1 MDQELLKGNNR
12 FAADLYRSLA
22 GDSKGN
28 VFFSPY
34 GLSSVLAMLGAGA
47 RGATLAGMQTA
58 LRLPLAG
65 VTLHEAFGSL
75 AGSLRE
81 TGMKGD
87 LQLTMA
93 NALWAQEGF
102 ALLPEFQATVRDR
115 YGASAASLDFSDP
128 KAAGN
133 AINGWVAKAT
143 REKIRELVRPEELDP
158 LTRLVVTNAIHFKSS
173 WSSPFNPSAT
183 REEAFTLG
191 DGSKVRAAL
200 MRQAGRF
207 PYYEDTGLQVL
218 ELPYAGTQA
227 SMIIFLPRD
236 PAGLPGIECSLDG
249 ESLVSLAA
257 RAQPRDVDVLLP
269 RFTITGQFRVDEQ
282 LKELGMQAAFRPDA
296 DFSGM
301 TGRPGLF
308 ITAAIHKAFLTID
321 ESGSE
326 AASVTA
332 LVQELSE
339 GPFDLPVFRADRPFF
354 FLIRDNRSGS
364 VLFLGRFT
372 DPGVCATAAPT
383 RAARPRR
390 ASPTPDTG
398 PCRYC
403 GKPGEARIDTTDPSR
418 PTIYQCASCEAEHP
432 GFTLHF
438 GYLVLAMLLAA
449 ALGAVWFLWR

>member
-58 LRLPLAG
+58 LRLPLASG
-65 VTLHEAFGSL
+65 ALHEAFGSL

-81 TGMKGD
+81 TGMKGEP
-87 LQLTMA
+87 QLDVA

-158 LTRLVVTNAIHFKSS
+158 LTRLVVTNAVHFKSS

-191 DGSKVRAAL
+191 DGSKARAAL

-218 ELPYAGTQA
+218 ELPYARTQT
-227 SMIIFLPRD
+227 SMIIILPRD
-236 PAGLPGIECSLDG
+236 PAGLPGIESSLDG

-257 RAQPRDVDVLLP
+257 KAKPRDVDVLLP
-269 RFTITGQFRVDEQ
+269 RFTITGQFRADEQ

-296 DFSGM
+296 DFSGV

-308 ITAAIHKAFLTID
+308 ISAAIHKAFLTVD
-321 ESGSE
+321 ESGTE
-326 AASVTA
+326 AASATA
-332 LVQELSE
+332 VVHELSE
-339 GPFDLPVFRADRPFF
+339 PFGLTVFRADRPFS

-372 DPGVCATAAPT
+372 DPGVCATPAPT